1 MAAALVIVECMH
13 SAYARQRLDAGRD
26 LVFGLM
32 PALAPTS
39 RRATSFMV
47 TEGVLFCSEAF
58 WEALQA
64 SYTVLRA
71 QVHELASASQ
81 TLASTRIAQ

>member
-1 MAAALVIVECMH
+1 MAALVIVRCL
-13 SAYARQRLDAGRD
+13 SPAAYARQRLDAGRG

-39 RRATSFMV
+39 RRRHSFMV

-71 QVHELASASQ
+71 QVA
-81 TLASTRIAQ
+81 

>member
-1 MAAALVIVECMH
+1 M
-13 SAYARQRLDAGRD
+13 DAGRD

-47 TEGVLFCSEAF
+47 TEGVLLYSAMI
-58 WEALQA
+58 WEL
-64 SYTVLRA
+64 LRA
-71 QVHELASASQ
+71 A
-81 TLASTRIAQ
+81 

>member
-1 MAAALVIVECMH
+1 MVASVIVRCLPPA
-13 SAYARQRLDAGRD
+13 AYAQSRLDTGRD
-26 LVFGLM
+26 LVLGLM
-32 PALAPTS
+32 PALAPTK

-64 SYTVLRA
+64 SYTASEREL
-71 QVHELASASQ
+71 HELC
-81 TLASTRIAQ
+81 